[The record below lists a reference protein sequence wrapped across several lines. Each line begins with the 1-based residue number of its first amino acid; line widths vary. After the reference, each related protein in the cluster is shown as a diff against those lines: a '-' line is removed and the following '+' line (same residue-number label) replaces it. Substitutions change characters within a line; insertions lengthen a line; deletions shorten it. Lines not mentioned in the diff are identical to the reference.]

1 MCGWT
6 PRRTSADLKGNCAV
20 ISSCLAGAQPVS
32 FALFSAIKAR
42 KFQARLFVRGS
53 WRVLWPS
60 GELVLTQAD
69 QRLIKGH
76 RCGDF

>member
-20 ISSCLAGAQPVS
+20 ISSRLAGAQPVC

-42 KFQARLFVRGS
+42 KFEEPSLVRLLDAAAGPAQVG
-53 WRVLWPS
+53 
-60 GELVLTQAD
+60 
-69 QRLIKGH
+69 
-76 RCGDF
+76 GDPGGPAQI